1 MDRPLQTETT
11 RLQNEAARLQTEAAR
26 LPNEHLD
33 PLTGLPNR
41 AFLDDS
47 LRRALEDGRPA
58 TLALLQLENFYE
70 IRSWV
75 GKSDASLLLCDIAR
89 LLRHNLPDGI
99 ALCRCEHYEF
109 ALLLRNENSVNA
121 RPVTDR
127 IKHALQSAVS
137 ESIPPQLELKCAV
150 GLAAAEPGVTGP
162 EVLFARARHQLSVAL
177 FRRHGEQRLSA
188 MHEVDGFDPLEL
200 GPALE
205 RRPLALNFQPI
216 VSLLPDG
223 VERYEIRCQLPL
235 EKGRLAPV
243 RLFEIAVQNALGGRI
258 DRQLI
263 RRALGI
269 LRERDRPALCFF
281 VSLTQNSMVDASFFR
296 WLRDELAGQARLA
309 RQLVLQIS
317 EIDVLIAQHYLQYLC
332 EQLAGLEI
340 RLAVSNFGLTDNPF
354 RYLPLLNADYVRIN
368 LPAADGVGIGR
379 RQLQQTLQKLRESR
393 LQVIAA
399 LAEDMNM
406 LPLLWRSGALL
417 AQGYCLAAPAA
428 EPAYRFPREMRI
440 RAA

>member
-1 MDRPLQTETT
+1 MGEPLPSAPEQ
-11 RLQNEAARLQTEAAR
+11 
-26 LPNEHLD
+26 LPNGQLD

-41 AFLDDS
+41 AYLEQALRQS
-47 LRRALEDGRPA
+47 LHDGRPA

-75 GKSDASLLLCDIAR
+75 GKSDASFLLCDIAR
-89 LLRHNLPDGI
+89 LLERNLPDGV

-109 ALLLRNENSVNA
+109 ALLLRNESSVNA
-121 RPVTDR
+121 RPITDR
-127 IKHALQSAVS
+127 LKQALQSAAS

-177 FRRHGEQRLSA
+177 FRRHGEDRLSA
-188 MHEVDGFDPLEL
+188 MHEVDGFDPTEL

-205 RRPLALNFQPI
+205 RQPLALNFQPV

-223 VERYEIRCQLPL
+223 IERYEVRCRLPL
-235 EKGRLAPV
+235 ERGRLAPL

-263 RRALGI
+263 GRALGI
-269 LRERDRPALCFF
+269 LRERERPALCFF
-281 VSLTQNSMVDASFFR
+281 VSLTQNSLVDADFFR
-296 WLRDELAGQARLA
+296 WLEAELTGQQHLA

-317 EIDVLIAQHYLQYLC
+317 EIDLLIAQHHLQYLC

-340 RLAVSNFGLTDNPF
+340 RLAISNFGLTDNPF
-354 RYLPLLNADYVRIN
+354 RYLPLLNADFVKVS
-368 LPAADGVGIGR
+368 LPAARRTGPGIG
-379 RQLQQTLQKLRESR
+379 QIQQTLQKLRDAK
-393 LQVIAA
+393 LQVVAA
-399 LAEDMNM
+399 LVEDMNL
-406 LPLLWRSGALL
+406 LPLLWRSGVLL
-417 AQGYCLAAPAA
+417 AQGNCLA
-428 EPAYRFPREMRI
+428 EPSAKPDYRFPHEQRI
-440 RAA
+440 KVEARSAQPTKSNAF

>member
-1 MDRPLQTETT
+1 M
-11 RLQNEAARLQTEAAR
+11 NERNDTEAAQ
-26 LPNEHLD
+26 LPSEHLD

-41 AFLDDS
+41 AWLEDA
-47 LRRALEDGRPA
+47 LGRALNDGRPT

-89 LLRHNLPDGI
+89 LLRRNLPRGI
-99 ALCRCEHYEF
+99 TLCRCENYEF
-109 ALLLRNENSVNA
+109 VLLLRNENSVNA
-121 RPVTDR
+121 RPIADR
-127 IKHALQSAVS
+127 IKQALQSAVS

-150 GLAAAEPGVTGP
+150 GLAAAEPGVSTP
-162 EVLFARARHQLSVAL
+162 EVLFARARHQLGVAL

-205 RRPLALNFQPI
+205 RQPLALNFQPI

-223 VERYEIRCQLPL
+223 VERYEVRCHLPL

-243 RLFEIAVQNALGGRI
+243 RMFEIAVQNALGGVI

-263 RRALGI
+263 SRTLAM
-269 LRERDRPALCFF
+269 LREKNQPNLCFF
-281 VSLTQNSMVDASFFR
+281 VSLTQNSMVDTGFFH
-296 WLRDELAGQARLA
+296 WLRDELAGQTHLA

-317 EIDVLIAQHYLQYLC
+317 EIDILIAQHHLQYLC
-332 EQLAGLEI
+332 EHLAGLEI
-340 RLAVSNFGLTDNPF
+340 RLAVGNFGLTDNPF
-354 RYLPLLNADYVRIN
+354 RYLPLLNADYVKMD
-368 LPAADGVGIGR
+368 LPAADGVGGR
-379 RQLQQTLQKLRESR
+379 QVRQTLERLRDAN

-399 LAEDMNM
+399 TLENINM
-406 LPLLWRSGALL
+406 LPRLWRSGVTL
-417 AQGYCLAAPAA
+417 AQGNCLA
-428 EPAYRFPREMRI
+428 EPAVNPAFQFPQEMRI
-440 RAA
+440 KAA